1 MAKWI
6 LTVGSNIRVPLDLI
20 ESKRI
25 TQVPYIG
32 DRTRP
37 KHCITYKGV
46 EYEVAKSSYNKIY
59 HV

>member
-1 MAKWI
+1 MKYI
-6 LTVGSNIRVPLDLI
+6 LTVGSNIRIPLDAI

-25 TQVPYIG
+25 VQVPYIG

-37 KHCITYKGV
+37 KHLITYKGV
-46 EYEVAKSSYNKIY
+46 EYEVARSSYSKIY